1 MIHIVGI
8 GEDGLEGLSPV
19 VLSLVLSAEILVG
32 GERHLE
38 MVETEARKISWGVGL
53 NHGIDEII
61 ANKDKSIVVLATGEP
76 LWFGIGTTL
85 LKRIDKEHIA
95 VHPTSGAFSLAAAR
109 MGWAIPD
116 CDCMTIHG
124 RALESLNRYI
134 APNAKI
140 LILSRDGKSAIEVAD
155 LLAKYGYGQSKITVF
170 EHMGGDKENR
180 LEGTAIGWIAQTADL
195 NTIAV
200 ECVAARD
207 ARRLPQTVGLDD
219 DLFEHDGQLTKR
231 EVRAVTLSTLAP
243 QAGELLW
250 DVGGGCGSIAIEWM
264 RSDKKCRAIAIEQN
278 DKRRSMIA
286 HNGAALGVPTLEIVD
301 GRAPEALDGLP
312 TPDAIFVGGGISIPG
327 LLETCWNMLPIG
339 GRLVANTVTLEAERE
354 MLHFRSKF
362 GGRLTRIAIS
372 REENVGRLT
381 AMKPMA
387 PVLQLCVVKE

>member
-1 MIHIVGI
+1 MIHIIGI
-8 GEDGLEGLSPV
+8 GEDGLDGLSPV
-19 VLSLVLSAEILVG
+19 VKSLLDGADILVG
-32 GERHLE
+32 GERHLDMIE
-38 MVETEARKISWGVGL
+38 SSARKISWGVGL
-53 NHGIDEII
+53 NHGIDEIK
-61 ANKDKSIVVLATGEP
+61 ANQDKEICVLATGEP

-85 LKRIDKEHIA
+85 LRHIDKDHIQ

-116 CDCMTIHG
+116 CVCMTIHG
-124 RALESLNRYI
+124 RALENLNRYV
-134 APNAKI
+134 APGAKI
-140 LILSRDGKSAIEVAD
+140 LILSRDGKSAVEVAD

-170 EHMGGDKENR
+170 EHMGGDKENK
-180 LEGTAIGWIAQTADL
+180 LSGTATGWTAKTADL
-195 NTIAV
+195 NTIAL
-200 ECVAARD
+200 ECVAEKG
-207 ARRLPQTVGLDD
+207 ARRLPLTPGLDD

-243 QAGELLW
+243 QPGELLW

-264 RSDKKCRAIAIEQN
+264 RTHPSCKAIAIEQN

-301 GRAPEALDGLP
+301 GRAPEALDGLV

-327 LLETCWNMLPIG
+327 LLERCWNALPVG

-354 MLHFRSKF
+354 MLHFQSKF
-362 GGRLTRIAIS
+362 GGRLVRIAVS

-381 AMKPMA
+381 VLKPMA